1 MAWKA
6 FSTEKVIEAIG
17 PYAVEIEKLLF
28 LNVCV
33 LLDVFMG
40 FAILAARSETSRN
53 FQDVDRT
60 SNCEIGLDLG

>member
-40 FAILAARSETSRN
+40 FAILGQTPMIS
-53 FQDVDRT
+53 
-60 SNCEIGLDLG
+60 CIGVMFVGS